1 MAHLR
6 RFFRRLTAL
15 IRHDRSETEL
25 AREISAHLR
34 LIEDKY
40 RARGL
45 GDVEA
50 RQAARREFG
59 GVEQAKEHQ
68 RDART
73 FRPLAGASTDVKL
86 GVRMLAKSPGLTIV
100 GVLALAVAI
109 GGGAAY
115 FEFVNDM
122 VRPTLSFPGGDRLV
136 GIVNVDVAQRAV
148 QPRVAWEFA
157 RWRRQLRAVQDLG
170 GERPADRNLITDD
183 GRADPVR
190 GVEISA
196 SAFRIMPAA
205 PILGRPLVDADEQP
219 GAPHVAV
226 VGYDVWR
233 DRFGG
238 AADVVGRTVRL
249 NEVPHEIVG
258 VMPEGFAFP
267 INYNLWTPLRFDSA
281 GLTRGDGPWLRVFG
295 RLPPGVTLDAAQSE
309 LDTLMAGAPD
319 AAAHAHLRPQVLAYV
334 DSLRAPDRMGQELAI
349 IYSLNLIFIALLG
362 LCGANVAT
370 LVFARTVTR
379 EAELTVRT
387 ALGASRGRIV
397 AQLVAEALVL
407 AALAAGVGLL
417 AASFTLEL
425 VRGIWIETLGPLPF
439 WWNTGF
445 STETLLYVAVLVVLA
460 ALLVGGVP
468 ALKATG
474 RHMQGRLKQ
483 AGAGAGTLQFGRLW
497 TGVIVGQVAITVVFL
512 LIVAGLGWEARDANR
527 KFVHVTFP
535 RSEYLTA
542 GVEMP
547 GAMPPER
554 RSAVLREL
562 ARRIQSE
569 PAVSGVTYAA
579 ELPGISAEQFWVE
592 FPSGSLQAGQARSGD
607 DVRWVRSARVGP
619 GYFDTFGQRIVA
631 GRTFT
636 PSELES
642 GLPVAVVDES
652 FVRRVLGGR
661 SALGQQVRQPWR
673 EAGGTPGP
681 WFEIVGVVSDIST
694 SPARKADEAM
704 IYRPLPPDTAG
715 VVSVV
720 IHARDNA
727 AALGSPL
734 RIAAVAVDPLVRLR
748 DVVTLDRAADVEMR
762 TFGYL
767 IRAVVIVSGVALL
780 LSTAGIYAL
789 VSFTL
794 ARRRREIGIRTAL
807 GASPARVI
815 ASVLRHA
822 VVRVGIGVAIGALPG
837 GAVLSLQAK
846 EYASG
851 PLTAGAITV
860 AIAAFIIG
868 VAMVSCIVP
877 VRRALR
883 IQPTEA
889 LRIDA

>member
-1 MAHLR
+1 MSHLR
-6 RFFRRLTAL
+6 RFVRRLTAL
-15 IRHDRSETEL
+15 FRTDRSESEL
-25 AREISAHLR
+25 AREIGAHLQ

-40 RARGL
+40 RAQGMS
-45 GDVEA
+45 DVEA

-59 GVEQAKEHQ
+59 GVEQAKERQ

-73 FRPLAGASTDVKL
+73 FRPLAGASTDLKL
-86 GVRMLAKSPGLTIV
+86 GVRMLVKSPGLTIV

-115 FEFVNDM
+115 FEFVNDW
-122 VRPTLSFPGGDRLV
+122 VRPTLSFPGANRLV
-136 GIVNVDVAQRAV
+136 GIVTVDVASRTV
-148 QPRVAWEFA
+148 QPRVAWEFDL
-157 RWRRQLRAVQDLG
+157 WRRQLRSVQDLG
-170 GERPADRNLITDD
+170 GERPAEWNLITDD

-190 GVEISA
+190 AVEISA
-196 SAFRIMPAA
+196 SAFRVVPAT
-205 PILGRPLVDADEQP
+205 PILGRPLVEADERP

-226 VGYDVWR
+226 VGHDVWR

-238 AADVVGRTVRL
+238 DPTVVGRTVRL
-249 NEVPHEIVG
+249 NDVPHQVVG

-267 INYNLWTPLRFDSA
+267 TNRNVWTPLRIDGA
-281 GLTRGDGPWLRVFG
+281 GLTRGDGSWLRIFG
-295 RLPPGVTLDAAQSE
+295 RLAPGVSVDAAQRE

-319 AAAHAHLRPQVLAYV
+319 AAAYAHLRPQVQPYME
-334 DSLRAPDRMGQELAI
+334 SLRAPDRMGQELAI
-349 IYSLNLIFIALLG
+349 VYSINLIFVALLG

-387 ALGASRGRIV
+387 ALGASRSRIV

-407 AALAAGVGLL
+407 AAIAAAVGLMG
-417 AASFTLEL
+417 ASLIL
-425 VRGIWIETLGPLPF
+425 DSVRRIWTEMLGPLPF
-439 WWNTGF
+439 WWNRGF
-445 STETLLYVAVLVVLA
+445 GTETLFYVAVLVLFA

-483 AGAGAGTLQFGRLW
+483 AGSSGGTLQFGRLW

-512 LIVAGLGWEARDANR
+512 LIVAVLGWEARDVNR

-535 RSEYLTA
+535 RSEYLSA
-542 GVEMP
+542 VVEMP
-547 GAMPPER
+547 DSMTAER
-554 RSAVLREL
+554 RAVVLR
-562 ARRIQSE
+562 AFVRRLESD
-569 PAVSGVTYAA
+569 PAVSGVTYASRLPGMSGEEFRF
-579 ELPGISAEQFWVE
+579 ELPGSA
-592 FPSGSLQAGQARSGD
+592 D
-607 DVRWVRSARVGP
+607 DAFWVRSARVGP
-619 GYFDTFGQRIVA
+619 GYFETFGQRLVS
-631 GRTFT
+631 GRSF
-636 PSELES
+636 SANEFAS
-642 GLPVAVVDES
+642 GAPVAVVDES
-652 FVRRVLGGR
+652 FVRMVLGGR
-661 SALGQQVRQPWR
+661 PALGQQLRRPASGS
-673 EAGGTPGP
+673 EGKHGP
-681 WFEIVGVVSDIST
+681 WLEIVGVVRDIST
-694 SPARKADEAM
+694 SPARKTDEAM
-704 IYRPLPPDTAG
+704 IYLPSDAAES
-715 VVSVV
+715 VSVV
-720 IHARDNA
+720 VHARDNA
-727 AALGSPL
+727 AALASPL

-748 DVVTLDRAADVEMR
+748 DVVTLDRAADAETR
-762 TFGYL
+762 TFGYV
-767 IRAVVIVSGVALL
+767 IRAIVIVSAVALL

-789 VSFTL
+789 ISFTL

-807 GASPARVI
+807 GASRVRVI

-822 VVRVGIGVAIGALPG
+822 VVQVGIGVAIGALPG
-837 GAVLSLQAK
+837 GALLSLQAK

-868 VAMVSCIVP
+868 VAMVACIVP